1 MKGKVKDITA
11 FFSIVS
17 VILLLALIL
26 NRLDIR
32 LDLTSD
38 KRHSLSDATKDIL
51 EKLDDDIYI
60 QVFLDG
66 DLRVEF
72 KRLRRELS
80 YRLEEFRIISGK
92 KVDYGFINPSA
103 SDDPEI
109 RYRYQLS
116 LINKGLVPVTVM
128 AEDAE
133 GAQSEKTIFPGLT
146 VNCNDVEI
154 PVNFLRNNPALP
166 AEQNLMHSIE
176 GLEYELISSIAT
188 ITSDTIH
195 RVAFIEGHGELE
207 EVEVADLTLE
217 LAKFFTIDRGTIA
230 GVPGVLDSYSAIVIA
245 RPQSP
250 FSEEDKLVIDQYIM
264 NGGKVLWLLDEVKVN
279 TDSLTGGGSL
289 AYYEPLELEDQLF
302 RYGVR
307 INPLIVQDQDCQ
319 TISIVGTYMGS
330 GQQTIRIPW
339 IYNPLLYPSLRSPVT
354 RAINKVRGE
363 FVNFIDTLGTA
374 GDIKKQVLLATS
386 PNARYV
392 SPPRLISLDEFRDP
406 PSPESFNQSYLPVA
420 VLLEGSFTSV
430 FKNRRKSYN
439 GRPLVEESKA
449 NRMIVVADGD
459 IARNEVQRE
468 GNSLIPLSLGQDRVT
483 QQVYGNKD
491 FLVNSI
497 NYLVDDRGIM
507 DLRSRELK
515 LRLLDEEKVSSGK
528 IFWQLINT
536 LGPVMLVIAG
546 GLLYSFIR
554 KRRMSIKSL

>member
-1 MKGKVKDITA
+1 M
-11 FFSIVS
+11 VS
-17 VILLLALIL
+17 
-26 NRLDIR
+26 
-32 LDLTSD
+32 
-38 KRHSLSDATKDIL
+38 
-51 EKLDDDIYI
+51 
-60 QVFLDG
+60 
-66 DLRVEF
+66 
-72 KRLRRELS
+72 
-80 YRLEEFRIISGK
+80 
-92 KVDYGFINPSA
+92 
-103 SDDPEI
+103 
-109 RYRYQLS
+109 
-116 LINKGLVPVTVM
+116 
-128 AEDAE
+128 
-133 GAQSEKTIFPGLT
+133 
-146 VNCNDVEI
+146 
-154 PVNFLRNNPALP
+154 
-166 AEQNLMHSIE
+166 EQ
-176 GLEYELISSIAT
+176 
-188 ITSDTIH
+188 
-195 RVAFIEGHGELE
+195 
-207 EVEVADLTLE
+207 
-217 LAKFFTIDRGTIA
+217 K
-230 GVPGVLDSYSAIVIA
+230 
-245 RPQSP
+245 
-250 FSEEDKLVIDQYIM
+250 
-264 NGGKVLWLLDEVKVN
+264 
-279 TDSLTGGGSL
+279 
-289 AYYEPLELEDQLF
+289 
-302 RYGVR
+302 
-307 INPLIVQDQDCQ
+307 
-319 TISIVGTYMGS
+319 
-330 GQQTIRIPW
+330 TIRIPS
-339 IYNPLLYPSLRSPVT
+339 IYKPLLYPSLRSPVT